1 MAIWNAPTTEIDP
14 EALASTD
21 MLYMAYTMARI
32 RPVVPDLF
40 VVQRLK
46 DVQRIK
52 GLTMDTVLL
61 QFWLAGLTGLAESNS
76 SSQRLLWKCLVLVK
90 IPSIVSKL
98 GCSYDELCDTVEST
112 LQQLSFYRGILNEC
126 DDCIAEDGTTE
137 RADILKS
144 IAIGCRAKGLV
155 RLDQLDILADIPPTQ
170 YDPEEYKFEKHS
182 EQSPSDGIDALCGR
196 TLSDFE
202 HQEAL
207 LDRIIQV
214 CEEAATNNDVLTL
227 SKLCQTLDDNPLVV
241 DLILLM
247 RSPSML
253 LVPLE
258 SFIDNLQ
265 QNEDDDIDTC
275 NSNLEGFGDVLILIM
290 TVIRRYEL
298 AECLDS
304 VLKEK
309 QGFCYLW
316 LHHTSATI
324 PTASMSSMTAD
335 MQGLMGRWI
344 TALFDSMGISD
355 DLIQTSKPQML
366 LEISPSI
373 FEQSLAACQAGVI
386 DATTL
391 NGGLDYFLQPCL
403 LFVLIG
409 VVQYLCQEI
418 VFSAPSPL
426 NSTHHSAHG
435 ASSASSMMS
444 PTGGAVSPVAARG
457 SAGGNSGGKPGL
469 SLSSGKSVVMLQS
482 ILKSLLAGEAFP
494 SRLIRL
500 LKSEISAALSH
511 QAIESDHQLAI
522 IHERLAD
529 TSVNYDS
536 WKISDAYDVPKLA
549 QQTMFEYDAIISGGR
564 TPLVMKREKGWPILG
579 GSSYHMD
586 VDLFRATLC
595 YIGPAQFVTNI
606 LKRFLKAALTPNGR
620 RAAELGAAM
629 ITTPLVGCGDKH
641 LSPQSL
647 IWTMMSQTIWIPVPG
662 RLETFAQGKHL
673 ATFVGMTLDLFQS
686 STFVEHRQV
695 QQQQQQQQQQNG
707 VGGASTAAAAGSES
721 MDVDSAQVSAGSG
734 SGSTSLLEQ
743 LERDA
748 AVEPFRVMLEQRLKA
763 LEPIARDRPGFEG
776 FVQGMAQYRERHPS
790 LSLPLQGGAGTAST
804 TTTTTTPLR
813 KVVRMV

>member
-1 MAIWNAPTTEIDP
+1 MAIWNTAPTTDIDP

-21 MLYMAYTMARI
+21 MLYLAYTMARI
-32 RPVVPDLF
+32 RPVVSDAF

-61 QFWLAGLTGLAESNS
+61 QFWLAGLTGLAESTS
-76 SSQRLLWKCLVLVK
+76 SSQRLVWKCLVLVK
-90 IPSIVSKL
+90 TPSIVSRL
-98 GCSYDELCDTVEST
+98 GYSRDELCDTVEST
-112 LQQLSFYRGILNEC
+112 LRQLSFYRGILNEC
-126 DDCIAEDGTTE
+126 DDCVAEDGTTE
-137 RADILKS
+137 RVDVLKS
-144 IAIGCRAKGLV
+144 IAVGCRAKGLV
-155 RLDQLDILADIPPTQ
+155 RPNQLDILADVPPTF
-170 YDPEEYKFEKHS
+170 YDPDQYRFGKNNQQAAE
-182 EQSPSDGIDALCGR
+182 DIDQLCGR
-196 TLSDFE
+196 ALSDFE
-202 HQEAL
+202 HQESL

-214 CEEAATNNDVLTL
+214 CEEAAANNDVLTL
-227 SKLCQTLDDNPLVV
+227 SKLCQTLDDNPRVLDLVF
-241 DLILLM
+241 LM
-247 RSPSML
+247 RKLSSI

-258 SFIDNLQ
+258 SFINNLQ

-290 TVIRRYEL
+290 TIIRRYEL

-309 QGFCYLW
+309 QGFCYMW

-324 PTASMSSMTAD
+324 PTASISSMTAD

-344 TALFDSMGISD
+344 SALFDSMGISD

-391 NGGLDYFLQPCL
+391 NSGLDYFLQPCL

-418 VFSAPSPL
+418 VFSAPSS
-426 NSTHHSAHG
+426 NHSTHHSAHG

-444 PTGGAVSPVAARG
+444 PTGAAISPLASRG
-457 SAGGNSGGKPGL
+457 GAGGG
-469 SLSSGKSVVMLQS
+469 SSGKSGHSSTSGKSVFMMQS
-482 ILKSLLAGEAFP
+482 SLKSLLAGEAFP
-494 SRLIRL
+494 ARLVRL

-511 QAIESDHQLAI
+511 HAIENDHQLAI
-522 IHERLAD
+522 IHERLAE
-529 TSVNYDS
+529 TSNNYDS
-536 WKISDAYDVPKLA
+536 WKISEAYDVPKLS
-549 QQTMFEYDAIISGGR
+549 QQTELAFDAITSGGR
-564 TPLVMKREKGWPILG
+564 TPLVMKREKGWPSFG

-586 VDLFRATLC
+586 VDLFRAALC
-595 YIGPAQFVTNI
+595 YIGPAQFVTRI
-606 LKRFLKAALTPNGR
+606 LKRLLKAALTPNGR

-629 ITTPLVGCGDKH
+629 MTTPLVGCGDKH

-647 IWTMMSQTIWIPVPG
+647 LWTLMCQQLWIPVPS

-673 ATFVGMTLDLFQS
+673 ATFVGMTLDMFQS
-686 STFVEHRQV
+686 STFVQHRQT
-695 QQQQQQQQQQNG
+695 QLQQQQQQNG
-707 VGGASTAAAAGSES
+707 IEDAAMASASQAEGGGAASMEVDSSVHAAGI
-721 MDVDSAQVSAGSG
+721 ASG
-734 SGSTSLLEQ
+734 TGTSLLEQ

-748 AVEPFRVMLEQRLKA
+748 AVEPFRVMLDQRLKA

-776 FVQGMAQYRERHPS
+776 FVQGMTQYRERHPP
-790 LSLPLQGGAGTAST
+790 LSLPLQGTL
-804 TTTTTTPLR
+804 TPLR
-813 KVVRMV
+813 KVRMG

>member
-21 MLYMAYTMARI
+21 MLYLAYTMARI
-32 RPVVPDLF
+32 RPVVPDVF
-40 VVQRLK
+40 VLQRLK

-52 GLTMDTVLL
+52 GLTMETVIL

-98 GCSYDELCDTVEST
+98 GYGYEELCDTVEST
-112 LQQLSFYRGILNEC
+112 LRQLSFYRGILNEC
-126 DDCIAEDGTTE
+126 DDCVAEDGTGE
-137 RADILKS
+137 RADVLKS

-155 RLDQLDILADIPPTQ
+155 RLDQLDILADVPPTH
-170 YDPEEYKFEKHS
+170 YDPEQYKFGKYS
-182 EQSPSDGIDALCGR
+182 EQSPADAVNDLCGR

-214 CEEAATNNDVLTL
+214 CEEAAANNDVLTL

-247 RSPSML
+247 RPPSSL

-258 SFIDNLQ
+258 SFVNNLQ

-290 TVIRRYEL
+290 TIIRRYEL

-304 VLKEK
+304 VLKDK

-324 PTASMSSMTAD
+324 PTASMSSMTTD

-344 TALFDSMGISD
+344 SALFDSMGISD

-391 NGGLDYFLQPCL
+391 NSGLDYFLQPCL

-444 PTGGAVSPVAARG
+444 PTGTSPLASRG
-457 SAGGNSGGKPGL
+457 SASGSSGGKAGHTVT
-469 SLSSGKSVVMLQS
+469 SGKSVAMMQS
-482 ILKSLLAGEAFP
+482 SLKSLLAGEAFP
-494 SRLIRL
+494 ARLIRL
-500 LKSEISAALSH
+500 LKSEISAALGH
-511 QAIESDHQLAI
+511 HAIENDHQLAI
-522 IHERLAD
+522 IHERLAE

-536 WKISDAYDVPKLA
+536 WKISEAYDVPKLA
-549 QQTMFEYDAIISGGR
+549 QQTVFAYDAIISGGR
-564 TPLVMKREKGWPILG
+564 TPLVMKREKGWPVFG
-579 GSSYHMD
+579 GSSYHLD

-595 YIGPAQFVTNI
+595 YVGPAQFVTNI

-629 ITTPLVGCGDKH
+629 MTTPLVGCGDKH

-647 IWTMMSQTIWIPVPG
+647 LWTLLCQTLWIPVPS
-662 RLETFAQGKHL
+662 RLETFTQGKHL
-673 ATFVGMTLDLFQS
+673 ATFVGMTLDMFQS
-686 STFVEHRQV
+686 STFVQHRQEQL
-695 QQQQQQQQQQNG
+695 QQQQQEKG
-707 VGGASTAAAAGSES
+707 VDGTTATAAGEAASMEVDSSQTTTVAAAAAAAPAAVG
-721 MDVDSAQVSAGSG
+721 VSA
-734 SGSTSLLEQ
+734 LEQ

-748 AVEPFRVMLEQRLKA
+748 AVEPFRVMLEQRLKV
-763 LEPIARDRPGFEG
+763 LEPIARDKPGFEG
-776 FVQGMAQYRERHPS
+776 FIQGMAQYRERHPP
-790 LSLPLQGGAGTAST
+790 LSLPLQGTSSTATTASS
-804 TTTTTTPLR
+804 LR
-813 KVVRMV
+813 KVRMG

>member
-21 MLYMAYTMARI
+21 MLYLTYTMARI
-32 RPVVPDLF
+32 RPVVPDVF
-40 VVQRLK
+40 VAQRLK

-61 QFWLAGLTGLAESNS
+61 QFWLAGLTGLAESNTS
-76 SSQRLLWKCLVLVK
+76 NQRLLWKCLVLVK
-90 IPSIVSKL
+90 
-98 GCSYDELCDTVEST
+98 LCDTVESA
-112 LQQLSFYRGILNEC
+112 LIQLSFYRGILNEC
-126 DDCIAEDGTTE
+126 DDCIAEDGTGE
-137 RADILKS
+137 RVDVLKS

-155 RLDQLDILADIPPTQ
+155 RPDQLDILADVPPTH
-170 YDPEEYKFEKHS
+170 YDPEQYKFGKHS
-182 EQSPSDGIDALCGR
+182 QQSPADAVDELCGR

-214 CEEAATNNDVLTL
+214 CEAAAASNDVLTL

-241 DLILLM
+241 DLVLLM
-247 RSPSML
+247 RPPSSL

-258 SFIDNLQ
+258 SFVNNLQ

-290 TVIRRYEL
+290 TIIRRYEL

-335 MQGLMGRWI
+335 MHGLMGRWI
-344 TALFDSMGISD
+344 SALFDSMGISD

-391 NGGLDYFLQPCL
+391 NSGLDYFLQPCL

-426 NSTHHSAHG
+426 NSTHHAAHG
-435 ASSASSMMS
+435 TSSASSMMS
-444 PTGGAVSPVAARG
+444 PTGSSPLASRG
-457 SAGGNSGGKPGL
+457 SVSGSSGGKAGHTVT
-469 SLSSGKSVVMLQS
+469 SGKSVAMMQAS
-482 ILKSLLAGEAFP
+482 LKSLLAGEAFP
-494 SRLIRL
+494 ARLIRL
-500 LKSEISAALSH
+500 LKSEISAALGH
-511 QAIESDHQLAI
+511 NAIENDHQLAI

-536 WKISDAYDVPKLA
+536 WKISEAYDVPKLA
-549 QQTMFEYDAIISGGR
+549 QQTVFAFDAIISGGR
-564 TPLVMKREKGWPILG
+564 TPLVTKREKGWPIFG
-579 GSSYHMD
+579 GSTYHMD

-595 YIGPAQFVTNI
+595 YVGPAQFVTNI
-606 LKRFLKAALTPNGR
+606 LKRLLKAAMTPNGR

-629 ITTPLVGCGDKH
+629 MTTPLVGSGDKH

-647 IWTMMSQTIWIPVPG
+647 LWTLLYQTLWIPVPS
-662 RLETFAQGKHL
+662 RLENFTQGKHL
-673 ATFVGMTLDLFQS
+673 ATFVGMTLDMFQS
-686 STFVEHRQV
+686 STFVQHRQTQF
-695 QQQQQQQQQQNG
+695 QQQQQEKSTDG
-707 VGGASTAAAAGSES
+707 MASTSGDAGME
-721 MDVDSAQVSAGSG
+721 VDSVQAVSSNN
-734 SGSTSLLEQ
+734 SVLEQ

-748 AVEPFRVMLEQRLKA
+748 AMEPFRVMLDQRLKA

-776 FVQGMAQYRERHPS
+776 FVQGMTQYRERHPP
-790 LSLPLQGGAGTAST
+790 LSLPLQGTSSSSAT
-804 TTTTTTPLR
+804 TLSLR
-813 KVVRMV
+813 KVRMG

>member
-21 MLYMAYTMARI
+21 MLYLAYTMARI

-182 EQSPSDGIDALCGR
+182 QQSPSDGIDALCGR

-241 DLILLM
+241 DLVLLM

-258 SFIDNLQ
+258 SFINNLQ

-444 PTGGAVSPVAARG
+444 PTGGAVSPVASRG
-457 SAGGNSGGKPGL
+457 SAGGNSGGKSGHL

-549 QQTMFEYDAIISGGR
+549 QQTMFAYDAIISGGR

-629 ITTPLVGCGDKH
+629 ITTPLVGCGDRH

-695 QQQQQQQQQQNG
+695 QQQQQQQQNG
-707 VGGASTAAAAGSES
+707 VGGASAAAAAGSES

-734 SGSTSLLEQ
+734 SGSMSLLEQ

-790 LSLPLQGGAGTAST
+790 LSLPLQGGAGTVST

>member
-21 MLYMAYTMARI
+21 MLYLAYTMARI

-61 QFWLAGLTGLAESNS
+61 QFWLAGLTGLAESS
-76 SSQRLLWKCLVLVK
+76 TSSQRLLWKCLVLVK

-98 GCSYDELCDTVEST
+98 GCSYNEICNTVEST

-126 DDCIAEDGTTE
+126 DDCIAEDGMTE
-137 RADILKS
+137 RADVLKS
-144 IAIGCRAKGLV
+144 IAVGCRAKGLV
-155 RLDQLDILADIPPTQ
+155 RLDQLDILADIPPTS

-182 EQSPSDGIDALCGR
+182 EQLPSEAIDALCGR
-196 TLSDFE
+196 TLIDFE

-214 CEEAATNNDVLTL
+214 CEDAATNNDVLTL

-241 DLILLM
+241 DLVLLM
-247 RSPSML
+247 RPPSML

-258 SFIDNLQ
+258 SFINNLQ

-290 TVIRRYEL
+290 TIIRRYEL

-304 VLKEK
+304 VLNEK

-444 PTGGAVSPVAARG
+444 PTGGAVSPVVSRG
-457 SAGGNSGGKPGL
+457 GAGGNSGGKLGH
-469 SLSSGKSVVMLQS
+469 SSSSSGKSVVMLQS

-494 SRLIRL
+494 ARLIRL

-511 QAIESDHQLAI
+511 HAIENDHQLAI

-536 WKISDAYDVPKLA
+536 WKISEAYDVPKLA
-549 QQTMFEYDAIISGGR
+549 QQTSFAYDAIISGGR
-564 TPLVMKREKGWPILG
+564 TPLIMKREKGWPILG
-579 GSSYHMD
+579 GSSYHID

-673 ATFVGMTLDLFQS
+673 ATFVGMTLDMFQS
-686 STFVEHRQV
+686 STFVEHRQA
-695 QQQQQQQQQQNG
+695 QQQQQQQQNG
-707 VGGASTAAAAGSES
+707 VNSVSTAAAAAGGES
-721 MDVDSAQVSAGSG
+721 MDVDSVQVSTESGSG
-734 SGSTSLLEQ
+734 SGSTNLLEQ

-748 AVEPFRVMLEQRLKA
+748 AVEPFRVMLDQRLKA

-776 FVQGMAQYRERHPS
+776 FVQGMAQYRERHPA
-790 LSLPLQGGAGTAST
+790 LSLPLQGGTGTAS
-804 TTTTTTPLR
+804 TTTTPLR

>member
-14 EALASTD
+14 EALTSTD
-21 MLYMAYTMARI
+21 MLYLTYTMARI
-32 RPVVPDLF
+32 RPVVQDVF

-61 QFWLAGLTGLAESNS
+61 QFWLAGLTGLAESNT

-90 IPSIVSKL
+90 IPSICSKL
-98 GCSYDELCDTVEST
+98 GYSSEELCDTVESA
-112 LQQLSFYRGILNEC
+112 LRQLSFYRGILNEC
-126 DDCIAEDGTTE
+126 DECIAEDGTGE
-137 RADILKS
+137 RVDVLKS
-144 IAIGCRAKGLV
+144 IAIGCRANGLV
-155 RLDQLDILADIPPTQ
+155 RPDQLDILADAPPTH
-170 YDPEEYKFEKHS
+170 YDPEQYKFGKHS
-182 EQSPSDGIDALCGR
+182 QQSPADAVEELCGR

-214 CEEAATNNDVLTL
+214 CEEAAASNDVLTL

-241 DLILLM
+241 DLVLLM
-247 RSPSML
+247 RSPSSL
-253 LVPLE
+253 LIPLE
-258 SFIDNLQ
+258 SFVNNLQ

-290 TVIRRYEL
+290 TIVRRYEL

-309 QGFCYLW
+309 QGFCYMW

-324 PTASMSSMTAD
+324 PAASMSSMTAD

-344 TALFDSMGISD
+344 SALFDSMGISD

-386 DATTL
+386 DTTTL
-391 NGGLDYFLQPCL
+391 NSGLDYFLQPCL

-418 VFSAPSPL
+418 VFSAPTPL
-426 NSTHHSAHG
+426 NSTHHSGHG
-435 ASSASSMMS
+435 ASSASSMIS
-444 PTGGAVSPVAARG
+444 PTGSSPLASRG
-457 SAGGNSGGKPGL
+457 GAGGSSGGKAGH
-469 SLSSGKSVVMLQS
+469 SVTSGKSVAMMQAS
-482 ILKSLLAGEAFP
+482 LKSLLAGEAFP
-494 SRLIRL
+494 ARLIRL
-500 LKSEISAALSH
+500 LKSEISAALGH
-511 QAIESDHQLAI
+511 NAIENDHQLAI
-522 IHERLAD
+522 IHERLAE
-529 TSVNYDS
+529 TSVNYD
-536 WKISDAYDVPKLA
+536 L
-549 QQTMFEYDAIISGGR
+549 
-564 TPLVMKREKGWPILG
+564 MKREKGWPVFG
-579 GSSYHMD
+579 GSTYHMD

-595 YIGPAQFVTNI
+595 YMGPAQFVTNI
-606 LKRFLKAALTPNGR
+606 LKRLLKAAMTPNGR

-629 ITTPLVGCGDKH
+629 MTTPLVGCGDKH

-647 IWTMMSQTIWIPVPG
+647 LWTLLCQTLWIPVPS
-662 RLETFAQGKHL
+662 RLENFTQGKHL
-673 ATFVGMTLDLFQS
+673 ATFVGMTLDMFQS
-686 STFVEHRQV
+686 SSFVQHHQTQL
-695 QQQQQQQQQQNG
+695 QQQQQEKGTEG
-707 VGGASTAAAAGSES
+707 VASTSEDTG
-721 MDVDSAQVSAGSG
+721 MEVDSVQTGS
-734 SGSTSLLEQ
+734 SSMSVLEQ

-748 AVEPFRVMLEQRLKA
+748 AVEPFRVMLDQRLKA

-776 FVQGMAQYRERHPS
+776 FVQGMTQYRERHPP
-790 LSLPLQGGAGTAST
+790 LSLPLQGTSSSSAT
-804 TTTTTTPLR
+804 TLSLR
-813 KVVRMV
+813 KVRMG

>member
-21 MLYMAYTMARI
+21 MLYLAYTMARI
-32 RPVVPDLF
+32 RPVVPDVF

-98 GCSYDELCDTVEST
+98 GCSYEELCGTVELT

-137 RADILKS
+137 KADVLKL
-144 IAIGCRAKGLV
+144 IAVGCRAMGLV
-155 RLDQLDILADIPPTQ
+155 RPDQLDILIDLPPTH
-170 YDPEEYKFEKHS
+170 YDPEEYKFEKNSDQPPS
-182 EQSPSDGIDALCGR
+182 EAIDALCGR

-214 CEEAATNNDVLTL
+214 CEEAAANNDVLTL
-227 SKLCQTLDDNPLVV
+227 SKLCQTLDDNPLVI

-247 RSPSML
+247 RPPSLL

-258 SFIDNLQ
+258 SFINNLQ

-290 TVIRRYEL
+290 TIIRRYEL
-298 AECLDS
+298 AGCLDS
-304 VLKEK
+304 VLKEE

-324 PTASMSSMTAD
+324 PPASMSSMTAD

-426 NSTHHSAHG
+426 YSAQHSAHG

-444 PTGGAVSPVAARG
+444 PTGGSVSPVASRG
-457 SAGGNSGGKPGL
+457 GTGGNSASKPGHS
-469 SLSSGKSVVMLQS
+469 SLSGKSVVMLQS
-482 ILKSLLAGEAFP
+482 TLKSLLAGEAFP
-494 SRLIRL
+494 ARLIRL
-500 LKSEISAALSH
+500 LKSEITAALNH
-511 QAIESDHQLAI
+511 HAIENDHQLAI

-536 WKISDAYDVPKLA
+536 WKISEAYDVPKLA
-549 QQTMFEYDAIISGGR
+549 QQSVFAYDAIISGGR
-564 TPLVMKREKGWPILG
+564 TPLVTKREKGWPIFG
-579 GSSYHMD
+579 GSGYHMD

-620 RAAELGAAM
+620 RAAELAAAM

-647 IWTMMSQTIWIPVPG
+647 IWTLLCQTLWIPVPG

-673 ATFVGMTLDLFQS
+673 ATFVGLTIDMFQS
-686 STFVEHRQV
+686 STFVEHRQT
-695 QQQQQQQQQQNG
+695 QQQQQQRRG
-707 VGGASTAAAAGSES
+707 EEGTSTAASGTSMEVDPVQASTGLGS
-721 MDVDSAQVSAGSG
+721 A
-734 SGSTSLLEQ
+734 SLLEQ

-748 AVEPFRVMLEQRLKA
+748 AVEPFRVMLDQRLKA

-776 FVQGMAQYRERHPS
+776 FVQGMNQYRERHPV
-790 LSLPLQGGAGTAST
+790 LTLPLQETAST
-804 TTTTTTPLR
+804 ATTLR